1 MPVIH
6 ANEAVEHQVQGA
18 RFHSYA
24 APARGSRELCAWRL
38 EVAPATTGLR
48 HQVTREEV
56 LCLLTGGLRAELDG
70 ETHDLGP
77 GDVLVVP
84 AGSTFGAD
92 NPASEPAT
100 AWVTTSAGLRAVLPD
115 GTWFQPPWTL

>member
-1 MPVIH
+1 MPVIQSH
-6 ANEAVEHQVQGA
+6 EAVEHQAHGA

-24 APARGSRELCAWRL
+24 APAHGSRELCAWRL
-38 EVAPATTGLR
+38 EVSPAITGLR

-56 LCLLTGGLRAELDG
+56 LCMLTGHLHVELDG
-70 ETHDLGP
+70 QTHDVGP

-84 AGSTFGAD
+84 AGSTFGID
-92 NPASEPAT
+92 NVTSEPAT

-115 GTWFQPPWTL
+115 GAWFQPPWTQ